1 MSQEN
6 VEIVRRFFEASER
19 FLKAYWKKP
28 RSLAEALKAND
39 LDHETEEM
47 WKLVHPD
54 VVWNT
59 DGLGTFRGQSEIA
72 SGWDDILEVA
82 DDYAISLRGLVD
94 CGRDCVL
101 AAVDRRATAT
111 GSGITATFP
120 LFVVITIRD
129 GLVTQLDEYPS
140 RDKALEAAGLSE

>member
-19 FLKAYWKKP
+19 SLKAYWKKP
-28 RSLAEALKAND
+28 RSLAEALKADD

-47 WKLVHPD
+47 WKLLHPD

-72 SGWDDILEVA
+72 SAWDDILEVA

-101 AAVDRRATAT
+101 ATVDRTATAT
-111 GSGITATFP
+111 GSGMTATFP
-120 LFVVITIRD
+120 LFVVITVRG
-129 GLVTQLDEYPS
+129 GLVTQMDEYPG
-140 RDKALEAAGLSE
+140 RDQALEAAGLAE